1 MTPRLPQLSARDL
14 VRLLQRHGFAFER
27 QSGSHAVYR
36 HQDGRRTTVPI
47 HGKRDIGRGLV
58 RRILKDAGLTA
69 EDIRKSG

>member
-1 MTPRLPQLSARDL
+1 MTPRLPQLSAHDL
-14 VRLLQRHGFAFER
+14 IRLLQRHGFAFER

-36 HQDGRRTTVPI
+36 HHDGRRTTVPI

-69 EDIRKSG
+69 EDI